1 MVIKI
6 YVIDKSDGSCLYED
20 TGNPEYVIADLG
32 DDKDFT
38 LTPPPDNSKQWRWV
52 DGQWVQEVI

>member
-1 MVIKI
+1 MLIKLYI
-6 YVIDKSDGSCLYED
+6 YKKSDGSYLYTD
-20 TGNPEYVIADLG
+20 VGNPDLVIKDLG

-52 DGQWVQEVI
+52 DGQWI